1 MLFFFA
7 SCHSVPPVQDKMLVR
22 MTDAAPVSEEF
33 AQDSLLIDQDAVK
46 TELVV
51 GKKPFVSLPPLG
63 DQQPRRKNVLLTDT
77 PFKQNKFVTVVIDEM
92 PITEFIHH
100 IFTGILGVNYVLDSK
115 IEDLKRT
122 VTLKLEKEVSEFQMF
137 EVVRGVLA
145 QNEITVYYKDNIFF
159 LTQGDKDKRI
169 TVGIGASLDDI
180 PVASGQIQQIVPVK
194 YANVENLFTMLPRSQ
209 GLTILPDLRENV
221 YIVTGS
227 RDQVEQAIQMINL
240 LDRPAMRGRFVGM
253 QKVTYWNPGELADKL
268 TEIMSQEGIP
278 VTYDSTKKGVQINVL
293 EQRGL
298 LLFFAAEK
306 EWLERIKFWIKT
318 LDVPMENEEKQFF
331 IYFPQNCLALEL
343 GDSLSSIVGVSQMEK
358 KSRKEA
364 AEKKTS
370 PSTSQTATTASAASR
385 SAVVGKKPA
394 KTTDKTE
401 QPGETEKFIQ
411 DVFAT
416 VDEGKN
422 ALIIFATPQKYKI
435 IETLLKRLDIMP
447 VQVLLES
454 TVAEITLK
462 DDLKYGL
469 EWFLKNSGG
478 SVAGTMGTV
487 GKLGL
492 GGDIFNYSVLS
503 DGFQFQTLIN
513 ALAINNL
520 IKILSS
526 PRVTVRDGKKASLIV
541 GTEVPI
547 ITNEATSTVVTSG
560 STGIVRAV
568 QYRKTGVSIDITP
581 MVQAKNV
588 VTLEI
593 NQEVS
598 KPQTNTTSDINS
610 PLILN
615 RTLTT
620 EVVASDGQTIM
631 LGGLIEDKDSLTIN
645 KIPIL
650 GDIPYLGYFFK
661 TTSDTKERTELVL
674 IITPRIIRNTQH
686 IDEMRDVIFGDFQQ
700 IGMN

>member
-1 MLFFFA
+1 M
-7 SCHSVPPVQDKMLVR
+7 
-22 MTDAAPVSEEF
+22 
-33 AQDSLLIDQDAVK
+33 
-46 TELVV
+46 
-51 GKKPFVSLPPLG
+51 
-63 DQQPRRKNVLLTDT
+63 
-77 PFKQNKFVTVVIDEM
+77 
-92 PITEFIHH
+92 
-100 IFTGILGVNYVLDSK
+100 
-115 IEDLKRT
+115 
-122 VTLKLEKEVSEFQMF
+122 
-137 EVVRGVLA
+137 
-145 QNEITVYYKDNIFF
+145 
-159 LTQGDKDKRI
+159 
-169 TVGIGASLDDI
+169 DDI